1 MTYEKVK
8 DVKYFFTEEQWTRMG
23 EYERNMCRNQ
33 LEFYKFKKL
42 KLGIEPEKTGYMKH
56 YEKRL
61 AEEEKARQKEARNK
75 AKSKDMGQVNFEAGP
90 STSNGS
96 SKSKGKSA
104 AFQPPA
110 RVRRVKQV
118 YYHMFYD
125 DPDYD
130 LLISCDICEKEYRD
144 GKCPEHGGMTWIP
157 NAKVQRGI
165 EDRARETLPGF
176 LRIGNSLIPKAGLG
190 VFANEMVPNRVVLG
204 PYEGEEKRTENGDY
218 SWRLKVIGAPPFYI
232 DGENTREANWMRYVN
247 CARFKEEQ
255 NLAPF
260 QYKGNLFYRT
270 IKPIVAS
277 EELLVWYGDEYAEAL
292 GIPLE
297 ARKPSDFAPSRNQ
310 EQLEQKKSVTLSPRM
325 DKSLEGPIQ
334 GHEKV
339 HSGEK
344 AFKCAA
350 CEKRFT
356 SFSYLKGHERSHSGK
371 TPFKCLACE
380 KCFIQSSDLKRHE
393 RIHSGEKLFKCP
405 TCEKRF
411 SDIRNLN
418 AHILTHTGEK
428 PYKCEICQ
436 KGFTRRYILRKHE
449 STKHCNYKQ
458 K

>member
-23 EYERNMCRNQ
+23 EYERNICRNQ

-75 AKSKDMGQVNFEAGP
+75 AKSKDMAQVNFEAGP

-96 SKSKGKSA
+96 FKST
-104 AFQPPA
+104 
-110 RVRRVKQV
+110 
-118 YYHMFYD
+118 
-125 DPDYD
+125 
-130 LLISCDICEKEYRD
+130 CDICEKEYRD

-165 EDRARETLPGF
+165 EYRARYTLPGF

-190 VFANEMVPNRVVLG
+190 VFANEMVPNRAVLG

-232 DGENTREANWMRYVN
+232 DGENIKEANWMRYVN

-270 IKPIVAS
+270 IKPIEAS

-297 ARKPSDFAPSRNQ
+297 ARIPSDFAPSRNQ

-356 SFSYLKGHERSHSGK
+356 YFSSLKKHERSHSGEK
-371 TPFKCLACE
+371 PFKCVTCE
-380 KCFIQSSDLKRHE
+380 KRFAYPSDLKTHE
-393 RIHSGEKLFKCP
+393 RIHSGEKPFKCP

-411 SDIRNLN
+411 SDISNLN
-418 AHILTHTGEK
+418 GEWL
-428 PYKCEICQ
+428 IIFL
-436 KGFTRRYILRKHE
+436 FTCFLI
-449 STKHCNYKQ
+449 
-458 K
+458 